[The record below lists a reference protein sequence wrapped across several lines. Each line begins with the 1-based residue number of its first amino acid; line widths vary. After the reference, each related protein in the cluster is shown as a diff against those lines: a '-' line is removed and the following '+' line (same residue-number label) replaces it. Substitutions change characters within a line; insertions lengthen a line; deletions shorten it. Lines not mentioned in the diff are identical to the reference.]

1 MCSQDFNNWWLRCNK
16 ISDTLQRVPSGNA
29 GVVCWKLYS
38 SEAGSSFE
46 LLEPP
51 CCCKPTAAK
60 HWFAGKTYFSIA
72 LRGRKGKQ
80 IPFLSMFFD
89 QLFSWRLN
97 GIQIILLWSCVLGFC
112 LKCFFLNWNTFP
124 VNVFH
129 FFFLVFCLAN
139 CVRRQWGCTSL
150 WLHQVSGRKQYI
162 PKRWPLYFL
171 EKLIWSYSFF
181 HNIKF
186 LTGTTFCP

>member
-1 MCSQDFNNWWLRCNK
+1 MCSQDFNNWWLWCNK
-16 ISDTLQRVPSGNA
+16 IPDTLQRVPFGNA

-38 SEAGSSFE
+38 CEAGSSFE

-72 LRGRKGKQ
+72 LRGEKENK
-80 IPFLSMFFD
+80 S
-89 QLFSWRLN
+89 LFSPCSLISFFHEGKWN
-97 GIQIILLWSCVLGFC
+97 SDYSLWSCVLGFC

-129 FFFLVFCLAN
+129 FFLVFCLS
-139 CVRRQWGCTSL
+139 CKLCLQTMGLHIIMITPSVRKEAVRSKETGSL
-150 WLHQVSGRKQYI
+150 FCRKTN
-162 PKRWPLYFL
+162 L
-171 EKLIWSYSFF
+171 ELLIF
-181 HNIKF
+181 
-186 LTGTTFCP
+186 P